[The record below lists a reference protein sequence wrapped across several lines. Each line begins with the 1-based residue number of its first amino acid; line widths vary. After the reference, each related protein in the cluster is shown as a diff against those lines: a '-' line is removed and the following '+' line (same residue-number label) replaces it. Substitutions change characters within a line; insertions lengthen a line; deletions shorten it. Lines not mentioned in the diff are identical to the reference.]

1 MAPMLLKPRKRDD
14 TQKGG
19 SCCCSF
25 PSRQL
30 AFLASLKTLKFPL
43 FLLIANA
50 IRGSPAAAWNACF
63 RLVSSLPSMKRAPFS
78 RASLGLAG
86 GAFFPPRSYRRSVQS
101 AVPIFFS
108 EILFAYSAV
117 RSCGRLIAPVLGV
130 LFLVEIWARW
140 RLLGLL
146 CHTWRPGVAKR
157 GFSRRF

>member
-1 MAPMLLKPRKRDD
+1 MNPGVR
-14 TQKGG
+14 

-25 PSRQL
+25 PSIGL
-30 AFLASLKTLKFPL
+30 AFIASLKNAKVRL

-50 IRGSPAAAWNACF
+50 IRGSPAAAWNAVLC
-63 RLVSSLPSMKRAPFS
+63 LVASLPSMKRAPFS

-86 GAFFPPRSYRRSVQS
+86 GAFFPPRSYRRSVQI
-101 AVPIFFS
+101 AVPNFFS
-108 EILFAYSAV
+108 GILFAYSAV
-117 RSCGRLIAPVLGV
+117 RSCRRLIAPVLGV

-157 GFSRRF
+157 

>member
-1 MAPMLLKPRKRDD
+1 MAPMLLKPWFRDVAAERV
-14 TQKGG
+14 

-25 PSRQL
+25 PSKQL
-30 AFLASLKTLKFPL
+30 AFLASLKSLKFPL
-43 FLLIANA
+43 FWLIADE
-50 IRGSPAAAWNACF
+50 IRGSPGASWNAVL

-108 EILFAYSAV
+108 GILFAYSAV
-117 RSCGRLIAPVLGV
+117 RSCRRLIAPVLGA
-130 LFLVEIWARW
+130 LFLVEIWARC
-140 RLLGLL
+140 RLLGFL

-157 GFSRRF
+157 